1 MFTNWQADLSLKY
14 MLYFIGK
21 KVTGSYNQHIEKC
34 QSIEEYASFI
44 IESDVRKEDE
54 TEFCKSSRWG
64 SWYKFMYD

>member
-1 MFTNWQADLSLKY
+1 

-34 QSIEEYASFI
+34 RSIEEYASFI

-54 TEFCKSSRWG
+54 TEFCKSSR
-64 SWYKFMYD
+64 